1 MLDAY
6 SMVVMERCDAASFK
20 VCDYWIPP
28 ATFTALAIHPNS
40 TYVMVEKCIFV
51 AAEDREVGASRRAA
65 ESPPRPLTLPPPHPQ
80 QDGRQADG
88 DRYKCLPEDRK
99 EYYGSRVHWPSS
111 IDVEFSEA
119 PRCES
124 NSDCPGSYCD
134 RTLRPPIC
142 APKNLDQVTGDADGY
157 LTPRAG

>member
-51 AAEDREVGASRRAA
+51 AAEDREVGARRRAA
-65 ESPPRPLTLPPPHPQ
+65 ESPPRPLTLPPPPT
-80 QDGRQADG
+80 
-88 DRYKCLPEDRK
+88 P
-99 EYYGSRVHWPSS
+99 
-111 IDVEFSEA
+111 
-119 PRCES
+119 
-124 NSDCPGSYCD
+124 PG
-134 RTLRPPIC
+134 RPPGRRR
-142 APKNLDQVTGDADGY
+142 PLQVPPGGPQGVLRLEGA
-157 LTPRAG
+157 LAVQH